1 MSSNITITK
10 MTDRPVMAAA
20 CSLDVSVV
28 SLHGSRRSLASAL
41 LPVLPVRE
49 HSERPTG
56 APAVAAAKAQATAY
70 AFTSAAAGAGATSA
84 KAAKGGA
91 NGVKGAIA
99 AGLVIGQQQ
108 KKTQHGMWAFRGPEP
123 WSDPT

>member
-10 MTDRPVMAAA
+10 VTDRPVAAAA
-20 CSLDVSVV
+20 CSLDVSLV
-28 SLHGSRRSLASAL
+28 SLRGAGLSLASAL

-49 HSERPTG
+49 RSERPTG

-70 AFTSAAAGAGATSA
+70 AFTSAAAGAGAKGATTAEGGAHGINGA
-84 KAAKGGA
+84 KAS
-91 NGVKGAIA
+91 
-99 AGLVIGQQQ
+99 GLGIGQQQ
-108 KKTQHGMWAFRGPEP
+108 KKTQHGMWAYRGPEP